1 MLFLK
6 LQAPFMGIFY
16 LLEVFMNS
24 YKNKEMIGAL
34 FICGAAVLWGF
45 DGVVLTPRLY
55 SLSVPLVVFI
65 LHLLP
70 FTGMSIL
77 FGKEE
82 IREAKK
88 IPREDFIYF
97 FLIALFGGSIGTL
110 AIVKALF
117 LVNFK
122 HLTVVTLLQK
132 LQPVFAIILARVIL
146 KEKIG
151 KNFLL
156 WSSISLLAGYFL
168 TFEFHIPEITD
179 GGNMLKASLLSLL
192 AAFSFGSGT
201 VFGKKVLENS
211 SFRTALYLRYGFTSI
226 IMFLITI
233 YTGSL
238 GGISATTKTHW
249 IIFAIIGLTS
259 GSGAILLYY
268 KGLNYIKANVAT
280 MCELCFPI
288 SSILFDYIFNG
299 NILSPVQWISVF
311 VMLISIYNITQNNSN
326 HQNEEISQNI

>member
-1 MLFLK
+1 
-6 LQAPFMGIFY
+6 
-16 LLEVFMNS
+16 MNS

-82 IREAKK
+82 IKEAKK

-132 LQPVFAIILARVIL
+132 LQPVFAIILARIIL
-146 KEKIG
+146 K
-151 KNFLL
+151 
-156 WSSISLLAGYFL
+156 
-168 TFEFHIPEITD
+168 
-179 GGNMLKASLLSLL
+179 LSL
-192 AAFSFGSGT
+192 
-201 VFGKKVLENS
+201 
-211 SFRTALYLRYGFTSI
+211 I
-226 IMFLITI
+226 HI
-233 YTGSL
+233 
-238 GGISATTKTHW
+238 
-249 IIFAIIGLTS
+249 
-259 GSGAILLYY
+259 
-268 KGLNYIKANVAT
+268 
-280 MCELCFPI
+280 
-288 SSILFDYIFNG
+288 
-299 NILSPVQWISVF
+299 
-311 VMLISIYNITQNNSN
+311 
-326 HQNEEISQNI
+326 

>member
-1 MLFLK
+1 
-6 LQAPFMGIFY
+6 MG
-16 LLEVFMNS
+16 S
-24 YKNKEMIGAL
+24 YKSKEIISAL
-34 FICGAAVLWGF
+34 FICSAAVLWGF

-55 SLSVPLVVFI
+55 TLSVPLVVFI

-70 FTGMSIL
+70 FIAMSIL

-82 IREAKK
+82 MKSSTNIPKK
-88 IPREDFIYF
+88 DLIYL

-132 LQPVFAIILARVIL
+132 LQPVFAIILARFIL

-151 KNFLL
+151 KNFIL
-156 WSSISLLAGYFL
+156 WSVLSLVAGYFL

-179 GGNMLKASLLSLL
+179 GGNILKASFLSLL

-211 SFRTALYLRYGFTSI
+211 SFRTVLYLRYAFTSF
-226 IMFLITI
+226 IMFFIAL

-238 GGISATTKTHW
+238 AGISATTKTHW
-249 IIFAIIGLTS
+249 IIFSAIGLTS

-268 KGLNYIKANVAT
+268 KGLRYIKANVAT

-311 VMLISIYNITQNNSN
+311 VMLISIYNITQNNSSN
-326 HQNEEISQNI
+326 QTEKISQNI